1 MITSTTAHPTP
12 GASEPSL
19 TERFAP
25 FSHRMRD
32 EGIFPLVIDT
42 FRQYYSQLEYGQTGF
57 VSEASIRPV
66 EILPDAEALPGSL
79 APIGRRAMER
89 TVVIKLNGGLG
100 TSMGLEKAKSLL
112 QVREDLTFL
121 DVIASQAQA
130 SGVRLLFMD
139 SFSTQADTLAA
150 LKPHAHLWGDLP
162 IDFVQNKVP
171 KVLRSDLSPAV
182 WPSDP
187 SLEWCPPGHGDI
199 YTALLTSGILD
210 TLLAAGY
217 RYAFVSNA
225 DNLGAVLDAS
235 LLGYFVQHRLPF
247 MMEVADR
254 TVADRKGGH
263 LAKRVDGHLI
273 LRESAQCL
281 PEDETAF
288 QDISRHRYFNTNNLW
303 LDLHILRN
311 TMQARSNV
319 LGLPMIRNAK
329 LLDPRNRNSP
339 AVYQIET
346 AMGAAIGV
354 FDGAVAIRV
363 PRSRFAPVKTT
374 GDLLAVRSDAYV
386 LTTDYRIVPNPDRRL
401 PAPPLIDLDAHFYTL
416 IDDLVARF
424 PYGPP
429 SLIDCSSLVV
439 RGDIRFGRNVHI
451 TGRVRLTHNSTQ
463 PLCIAD
469 GRVIAGDF

>member
-1 MITSTTAHPTP
+1 MITSTKAHPAP

-19 TERFAP
+19 AERFAP
-25 FSHRMRD
+25 FSHRMHE
-32 EGIFPLVIDT
+32 EGLPSLVIDT
-42 FRQYYSQLEYGQTGF
+42 FRHYYAQLVAGHTGF

-66 EILPDAEALPGSL
+66 EILPDVEALPDSL
-79 APIGRRAMER
+79 ATLGREAMGR

-100 TSMGLEKAKSLL
+100 TSMGLERAKSLL
-112 QVREDLTFL
+112 AVREDLTFL
-121 DVIASQAQA
+121 DIIASQAQE
-130 SGVRLLFMD
+130 SGAHLLFMD
-139 SFSTQADTLAA
+139 SFNTQADTLAA
-150 LKPHAHLWGDLP
+150 LQPYARLWGDLP

-182 WPSDP
+182 WPVDP

-199 YTALLTSGILD
+199 YTALLTSGMLD

-235 LLGYFVQHRLPF
+235 LLGYFVRHRLPF

-254 TVADRKGGH
+254 TAADRKGGH
-263 LAKRVDGHLI
+263 LAKRVDGQLI

-281 PEDETAF
+281 PEDENAF
-288 QDISRHRYFNTNNLW
+288 QDISRHRFFNTNNLW
-303 LDLHILRN
+303 LDLQILKN
-311 TMQARSNV
+311 TMKARDNV
-319 LGLPMIRNAK
+319 LGLPMICNTK

-339 AVYQIET
+339 PVYQLET

-354 FDGAVAIRV
+354 FDGAVAMRV
-363 PRSRFAPVKTT
+363 PRTRFTPVKTT
-374 GDLLAVRSDAYV
+374 GDLLALRSDAYV
-386 LTTDYRIVPNPDRRL
+386 LTADYCIVPNPDRRL
-401 PAPPLIDLDAHFYTL
+401 PAPPLIDLDTHFYTL

-429 SLIDCSSLVV
+429 SLVECTSLVV
-439 RGDIRFGRNVHI
+439 RGDIRFGRDVRI
-451 TGRVRLTHNSTQ
+451 TGQVRLANNSPQ
-463 PLCIAD
+463 PLDIAD
-469 GRVIAGDF
+469 GRVIAGSC